1 MVETMKLTL
10 IRKLVVVSTFAL
22 TSIIPWL
29 AADASLFYEQEVNQE
44 EFMAIAR
51 PYGGNK
57 YDLLIIRQIPGKRQC
72 WAEIQSNSVTTIDPL
87 LLNFNFAGSCQ
98 RSTDS
103 NGCLLYTSP
112 SPRDQ

>member
-29 AADASLFYEQEVNQE
+29 AADASPFYEQEVNQE
-44 EFMAIAR
+44 EIMAIAR

-57 YDLLIIRQIPGKRQC
+57 YDLSFAPQLQFC
-72 WAEIQSNSVTTIDPL
+72 W
-87 LLNFNFAGSCQ
+87 
-98 RSTDS
+98 
-103 NGCLLYTSP
+103 
-112 SPRDQ
+112 